1 MSENLDYIKKELRQL
16 CQEFN
21 LMLKRL
27 EEQKLITHDEY
38 LEYSSKKIEFL
49 NN

>member
-1 MSENLDYIKKELRQL
+1 MSENLDYIKRELRLL

-21 LMLKRL
+21 IILKKL
-27 EEQKLITHDEY
+27 EEQHVITHDEY
-38 LEYSSKKIEFL
+38 LEYTSKKIEFL